1 MKKANIIVIALAA
14 LLIAS
19 CGNSAT
25 EKKKKTFN
33 PKERTS
39 NLSDEGRE
47 ALIAEKRAQLNGAI
61 NLDTLLFS
69 HGVKLSVLPPALE
82 GDINENVATRIAT
95 KLLEITTANGIGGL
109 NDSPNFAL
117 GARMTQTARSAT
129 GTAPQKMIVN
139 YDVTYEVLNAKT
151 GETYATATD
160 KISGVGNSFEEA
172 TSNAVQQIKN
182 TPKLQKMLQTGSQ
195 RIIKWYNENIQKL
208 KMQVEQAV
216 GKKDYALALALV
228 ESVPQQATAAF
239 NYAQELQPKLL
250 ADMKHQHAAETL
262 AAMKTAI
269 AQANGEFDPAVAA
282 CLQMLPT
289 DSPEYKEAQSAYD
302 AYTKKMEQKRAAI
315 EKKAAEDEA
324 YARKQAEIERQLK
337 HEKELVEIE
346 AEKMKSKYEAQASA
360 VAMEKSMRDNN
371 KGFWGKLGD
380 RIISGI
386 DKMTSDADWD

>member
-1 MKKANIIVIALAA
+1 
-14 LLIAS
+14 
-19 CGNSAT
+19 
-25 EKKKKTFN
+25 
-33 PKERTS
+33 
-39 NLSDEGRE
+39 
-47 ALIAEKRAQLNGAI
+47 
-61 NLDTLLFS
+61 
-69 HGVKLSVLPPALE
+69 VLPPALE